1 MEVNQM
7 RMLDEERNVAVD
19 NLTLYLKKT
28 EALELFNA
36 LKRVIEADDYDM
48 HIHVSEDSYQ
58 REVTVLLY
66 DENKLGSLNE
76 RSKKL
81 ILEGE

>member
-1 MEVNQM
+1 M

>member
-1 MEVNQM
+1 M
-7 RMLDEERNVAVD
+7 RMLDDEKNVAVD
-19 NLTLYLKKT
+19 NLILYLKKS
-28 EALELFNA
+28 EAIELFDALETL
-36 LKRVIEADDYDM
+36 LEAEDYDS

-66 DENKLGSLNE
+66 DENNIHKLNE

-81 ILEGE
+81 ILEGK